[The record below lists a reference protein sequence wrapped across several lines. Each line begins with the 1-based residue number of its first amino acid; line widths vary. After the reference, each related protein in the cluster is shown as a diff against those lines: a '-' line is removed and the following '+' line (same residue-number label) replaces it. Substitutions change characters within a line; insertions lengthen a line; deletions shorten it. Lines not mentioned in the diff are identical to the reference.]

1 MAKTTIPIP
10 ADPAETPLVY
20 LRAIRGMLDDHSRK
34 FDEVIT
40 RLGAL
45 ERGQADLRRD
55 VAEVHVGLAGVNTR
69 LDNIDRRVTRIER
82 RLDLIEDP
90 TPTGAR

>member
-1 MAKTTIPIP
+1 MAEPNDTKIIDFLRGRFDRIDTRL
-10 ADPAETPLVY
+10 AEHGL
-20 LRAIRGMLDDHSRK
+20 K

-55 VAEVHVGLAGVNTR
+55 VAEVHVGLAAVNTR
-69 LDNIDRRVTRIER
+69 LDNLDRRVTRIER
-82 RLDLIEDP
+82 RLDLVEEP
-90 TPTGAR
+90 AP

>member
-1 MAKTTIPIP
+1 MAATTIPP
-10 ADPAETPLVY
+10 DPAETPLVY
-20 LRAIRGMLDDHSRK
+20 LRAIRGILEDHSRK

-55 VAEVHVGLAGVNTR
+55 VAEVHVGLAALSTR
-69 LDNIDRRVTRIER
+69 IDNLDGRVGRIER
-82 RLDLIEDP
+82 RLDLVEAP
-90 TPTGAR
+90 APSAGQ

>member
-1 MAKTTIPIP
+1 MSEENIL
-10 ADPAETPLVY
+10 DF
-20 LRAIRGMLDDHSRK
+20 LRARFNRIDARLDDHSRK
-34 FDEVIT
+34 FDDVIT

-55 VAEVHVGLAGVNTR
+55 IAEVHVGLAAVNTR
-69 LDNIDRRVTRIER
+69 LDNLDRRVTRIER

-90 TPTGAR
+90 AATEP